1 MCIYRMLE
9 AVCDLAPDIYP
20 LVYSA
25 YSSPSTL
32 PWGGHAIQSSEGVQ
46 QGDPLGPLLFCLT
59 FHRHCVQLCSPL
71 TVIYLDDVSLC
82 GLMSM
87 EYVELLKLHH
97 LLTCPP
103 LQPWQT

>member
-20 LVYSA
+20 LSTRHLLHQHFFGEVIPSGRLKVYNKETLWDLFSSA
-25 YSSPSTL
+25 SLSTMCT
-32 PWGGHAIQSSEGVQ
+32 V
-46 QGDPLGPLLFCLT
+46 T
-59 FHRHCVQLCSPL
+59 FSFMM
-71 TVIYLDDVSLC
+71 YLDDVSLG